1 MVKSQEASP
10 RTLSSDRR
18 PWISRRVDGENV
30 SASEKSHERA
40 PSSGGRQG
48 RTAEGGNPD
57 NPARMERHGRARS
70 PVCEFRNATHLSYQK
85 LPLESRRGL
94 LEGRRS
100 RARSSVRRNTGRP
113 APPSMPSEFQEEKVE
128 KSPIRRRSPR
138 LEKLQKQRA
147 GESFSRNGRSAL
159 SETQTPHARRTLQVS
174 LLCNSPGRKETKVHT
189 GSTRGVLRGEASA
202 EGRQKREVKSTN
214 AAASRGRGPER
225 HPNKERAAL
234 ENTGKPNY
242 REGAGM
248 DPRHDPLRG
257 QGTADHVSIGRE
269 EKRIDTVEERDGD
282 LSQST
287 HAVGLP
293 DEHRQD
299 SPHARLSHLQE
310 HTEAPSA
317 RPIFCTPT
325 GGLLRASLTSDSRRS
340 WERAMLFSRTPFSDC
355 SAFSISSPERF
366 SASPSS
372 FQLAAPTASDQ
383 PPRWGDLSSQPR
395 DPAESNP
402 PSFRPSFP
410 ESDIPANGLCR
421 PSSRL
426 ANLQGHDTASQAS
439 VREFVSH
446 TRGVCVGS
454 SSAFP
459 HFQQAQV
466 ALGNTAKRLTGLAA
480 CGQEAGASQPLSQRR
495 DRDVEACAVAESPA
509 FSSRSARPQTSAD
522 ILSIKGGFFGF
533 QNAVKLDRS
542 RFSEAAGTPV
552 WGGGSSEGI
561 KRISQQGDLRES
573 QSRRENDKSEA
584 LGNSRNLQRL
594 RSESSQVVTPA
605 IPAVPT
611 SLHESRSSVSVVEC
625 MRDGQG
631 KSVVGPLSRLP
642 PRLVAGDSSASSR
655 HSKERANSKRPREV
669 DTRSQGDM
677 PVLLGC
683 LSGQNVDAC
692 IRQLDF
698 HRSVAFS
705 EKTKAIQGKQRSA
718 VSRRDG
724 VQEVEEEA
732 GNGPKWS
739 HDRLEKQ
746 KNEMRELTP
755 TEVADAVREKPAD
768 CFSRVKTASARS
780 VGACA
785 GGVEDRLH
793 QKRDG
798 EETRSWQGV
807 AQMNELAGDK
817 GENPRDRESRGLC
830 IREETT
836 RDQDLPTSHERQC
849 MQGSSRGERTTL
861 SLSSFPMRSM
871 HDFSKELEASLSR
884 TLCDPSRLPAQEFND
899 SRGPNA
905 VSMCYK
911 EKYAFN
917 RKPSVRSWKFD
928 GHQDSMERTPRREN
942 SFSPLARSQSMNE
955 DALSP
960 VSRLSTQGH
969 DMCCKSRTAAVSEP
983 HYSCARA
990 SLSLSKAGSY
1000 ISQDRRDTPL
1010 QSRFSG
1016 RASCT
1021 RGRGEAPRDGTA
1033 EIQTWGESRRTER
1046 RLVELGGGPLATQL
1060 AEHQSGEHTPN
1071 LGSGEDVSPLCWSQ
1085 RSPSSEWNAP
1095 EPEARHGWRFCRDFS
1110 RMFAEETESSLRVED
1125 MQPRRNG
1132 DREDA
1137 GIWAEPNTRKLLTRT
1152 VSAPG
1157 WEPRRSSWEEDG
1169 TKNGKRRENGCRRG
1183 VVSAPVCTD
1192 LERHSGEFSPFAFR
1206 SKKESVNDNKK
1217 PMRGVACLSP
1227 TQSERTYPPRGD
1239 CEEALRPQV
1248 LRSKSLLPSSCPTLL
1263 DDRPRKVSGG
1273 NEQTLEAETP
1283 KPVESC
1289 SQAESWSR
1297 GRGSSPR
1304 SHISPA
1310 QLNQLS
1316 LSSRVSDPGPSFGSF
1331 RLSKGTRVGKEING
1345 SKTDTLKQSAAYPED
1360 SSISLEEVETPKAT
1374 VSADRRLDENVP
1386 RRSSLPVNDRGS
1398 GSSTLSCSHLRMP
1411 SPHSYVNRHSGGEST
1426 VGVLRTHA
1434 DSRAT
1439 AGEYH
1444 DGRGS
1449 KDLGDTNAWE
1459 ERERTHVR
1467 SRLNTGDSKTSQK
1480 GAREEG
1486 PAGPDVSDKLA
1497 RECAKVLTREQ
1508 TEGIFLRSPTLSAP
1522 LPPRRTPSFD
1532 GGRGFTVSPV
1542 QKPVRKAAE
1551 NRCAQR
1557 GDMPDCGKSVSKNNV
1572 HSCCTKKESKKYSV
1586 SSPSRTGSSSR
1597 HCQWGHMHGGA
1608 DTPYPDGFSGEK
1620 AETASEAFSSEEDLQ
1635 TQTVEGAVSCRSK
1648 GRAEKRTDSLFEKG
1662 QLEGST
1668 GGSPPSPI
1676 SRREDAEI
1684 FGRSGQS
1691 CRTHVDGSQ
1700 ETRED
1705 SSRTKDPS
1713 APDVRPSKIQGS
1725 VDKASRGS
1733 TAARQDSCSG
1743 PQLRCDSP
1751 DEELCAGKEG
1761 GRHKEA
1767 FVMEKNKKQTSSRRF
1782 QVTTRR
1788 SPALAEAREHN
1799 GITKLGKDWE
1809 IQEAPA
1815 MCSFGEPSVLVRRI
1829 VWEVRPGRP
1838 ICRCLVAPLSEAS
1851 GAVDTVSAAR
1861 AGSCTSSRGRTTS
1874 AGFPFSLT
1882 DEKGTECE
1890 GGSVRLQ
1897 QGTGTRLC
1905 VELLPCSICGGL
1917 PEAQFVNV

>member
-10 RTLSSDRR
+10 RALSSDRW
-18 PWISRRVDGENV
+18 PWTSRRVDGKTV

-40 PSSGGRQG
+40 PSCGGRQG
-48 RTAEGGNPD
+48 RTREGGNAD
-57 NPARMERHGRARS
+57 SPARRERPGKARS
-70 PVCEFRNATHLSYQK
+70 PVCEFRNATRLSYLK
-85 LPLESRRGL
+85 LPLDSRRVV
-94 LEGRRS
+94 LEGRRP
-100 RARSSVRRNTGRP
+100 RACSAVRRKAGRT
-113 APPSMPSEFQEEKVE
+113 APPSMPPEFQEEKVE
-128 KSPIRRRSPR
+128 KSPFRRRSPR

-147 GESFSRNGRSAL
+147 AESFSRNGGPAV
-159 SETQTPHARRTLQVS
+159 SETQAPHARRTLQVS
-174 LLCNSPGRKETKVHT
+174 PLSKSPGRKETKVHT

-202 EGRQKREVKSTN
+202 EGLQKREVGSTN
-214 AAASRGRGPER
+214 APASRGRGPER
-225 HPNKERAAL
+225 HSNKERAAR

-242 REGAGM
+242 RAGADM
-248 DPRHDPLRG
+248 EPRHDPLRG
-257 QGTADHVSIGRE
+257 QGTADHVSIERE

-282 LSQST
+282 LSQSN
-287 HAVGLP
+287 HVVGLP

-299 SPHARLSHLQE
+299 SPHARLSHFQE
-310 HTEAPSA
+310 QTEAPSA

-325 GGLLRASLTSDSRRS
+325 GGLLRPSLTSDSRRS
-340 WERAMLFSRTPFSDC
+340 WERAMFCSRTPFSDC
-355 SAFSISSPERF
+355 SAFSISPPERF
-366 SASPSS
+366 SASPSA
-372 FQLAAPTASDQ
+372 FLAVPTASDQ
-383 PPRWGDLSSQPR
+383 PRNL
-395 DPAESNP
+395 AESNP
-402 PSFRPSFP
+402 PSLRPSLP

-426 ANLQGHDTASQAS
+426 ANLQEHDTASQAC

-446 TRGVCVGS
+446 TRGSCVGS

-459 HFQQAQV
+459 HLQQAPI

-480 CGQEAGASQPLSQRR
+480 FGQETGVPQPLSQRR
-495 DRDVEACAVAESPA
+495 DQDVEACAVVESPVC
-509 FSSRSARPQTSAD
+509 SPRSARPQTSAD
-522 ILSIKGGFFGF
+522 ILSRKGVFFGF

-542 RFSEAAGTPV
+542 RFSETAGTPV

-561 KRISQQGDLRES
+561 KRISQPGDLSES
-573 QSRRENDKSEA
+573 ESRRENDKSEA
-584 LGNSRNLQRL
+584 FGKSRNLQCL
-594 RSESSQVVTPA
+594 RSESSQVVTLA
-605 IPAVPT
+605 RPAVPA
-611 SLHESRSSVSVVEC
+611 SFHESRSSIPVVEC

-631 KSVVGPLSRLP
+631 KSVVGPQSRLP
-642 PRLVAGDSSASSR
+642 PRLVAEDSSASSR
-655 HSKERANSKRPREV
+655 HSKERASSKRPREAA
-669 DTRSQGDM
+669 TRSQGDM

-683 LSGQNVDAC
+683 LSRQNGNAC
-692 IRQLDF
+692 MRQLDF
-698 HRSVAFS
+698 HRSLALS
-705 EKTKAIQGKQRSA
+705 EKVKAVQGKQQSA
-718 VSRRDG
+718 VSRRDR

-732 GNGPKWS
+732 ENVSKLS

-746 KNEMRELTP
+746 KNEMPELAST
-755 TEVADAVREKPAD
+755 VFADAARERPAD

-780 VGACA
+780 AEACA
-785 GGVEDRLH
+785 EGVEDRLH

-807 AQMNELAGDK
+807 AETSELAGDEEEK
-817 GENPRDRESRGLC
+817 ARDRESRGFC

-836 RDQDLPTSHERQC
+836 RDQDLRTSYERQC

-884 TLCDPSRLPAQEFND
+884 TLCAPSGLPAQEFND

-905 VSMCYK
+905 VFKCYR

-917 RKPSVRSWKFD
+917 SNISVRGWKFD
-928 GHQDSMERTPRREN
+928 RHWDSMERTPRREH
-942 SFSPLARSQSMNE
+942 SSPLARSQSVNG

-990 SLSLSKAGSY
+990 SLSSSNAGYY

-1021 RGRGEAPRDGTA
+1021 HGRGEGARDGTA
-1033 EIQTWGESRRTER
+1033 EIQTWGENRGTER

-1060 AEHQSGEHTPN
+1060 AARQSGERTPN
-1071 LGSGEDVSPLCWSQ
+1071 VGFGEDVSPLCWNQ

-1110 RMFAEETESSLRVED
+1110 RLFAEETESSLRVQE
-1125 MQPRRNG
+1125 MQPRRYG
-1132 DREDA
+1132 DRQDA
-1137 GIWAEPNTRKLLTRT
+1137 GTCAKPNTRKLLTRT

-1157 WEPRRSSWEEDG
+1157 WEPRRSSWEGDG
-1169 TKNGKRRENGCRRG
+1169 MKNGKRRENGCRRG
-1183 VVSAPVCTD
+1183 VVSAPVCTV
-1192 LERHSGEFSPFAFR
+1192 LERHGGEFSPFVFR
-1206 SKKESVNDNKK
+1206 SKKESVNNSEKA
-1217 PMRGVACLSP
+1217 MRGVTCLSP
-1227 TQSERTYPPRGD
+1227 TQSERTYAPRGD
-1239 CEEALRPQV
+1239 CEEALGPQV
-1248 LRSKSLLPSSCPTLL
+1248 LRSKSFFSSSSSILL
-1263 DDRPRKVSGG
+1263 DDRSRMVSGG

-1283 KPVESC
+1283 KTVGPF

-1297 GRGSSPR
+1297 GTGSSPR
-1304 SHISPA
+1304 SHISPV
-1310 QLNQLS
+1310 QLNQSS
-1316 LSSRVSDPGPSFGSF
+1316 LSSRVSDPGPSSGCFP
-1331 RLSKGTRVGKEING
+1331 LSKGTRVGKEING

-1360 SSISLEEVETPKAT
+1360 SSISLEEVEAPKAT
-1374 VSADRRLDENVP
+1374 VSTDRRPDENVP
-1386 RRSSLPVNDRGS
+1386 TRASLPVNDRES
-1398 GSSTLSCSHLRMP
+1398 GSSTLSCSRLRMQ
-1411 SPHSYVNRHSGGEST
+1411 SPHSHINRHSGGESV

-1449 KDLGDTNAWE
+1449 NDLGDTNAWE

-1467 SRLNTGDSKTSQK
+1467 SRLNTRDSKTSQK

-1486 PAGPDVSDKLA
+1486 PVGGQDAPDKHA
-1497 RECAKVLTREQ
+1497 RECAKVLTPDQ

-1542 QKPVRKAAE
+1542 QKPVREAAE

-1557 GDMPDCGKSVSKNNV
+1557 GGMPYCAKSVSKNNG
-1572 HSCCTKKESKKYSV
+1572 HSCCTKQESKKYSV
-1586 SSPSRTGSSSR
+1586 SSPSRTEPSSR
-1597 HCQWGHMHGGA
+1597 HCQWGHAYEGA
-1608 DTPYPDGFSGEK
+1608 DTLYSDGFSGEK
-1620 AETASEAFSSEEDLQ
+1620 AETASRTFSSEEDLQ
-1635 TQTVEGAVSCRSK
+1635 TQTVEGGVSCRSK

-1662 QLEGST
+1662 QLDGST

-1684 FGRSGQS
+1684 SGRSRQS

-1705 SSRTKDPS
+1705 SSRTKGPS
-1713 APDVRPSKIQGS
+1713 APEIRPSKIQGR
-1725 VDKASRGS
+1725 VDKTSRGS
-1733 TAARQDSCSG
+1733 TAAGQDSYGG
-1743 PQLRCDSP
+1743 PQLRSDSA
-1751 DEELCAGKEG
+1751 DGELCVGKEG

-1767 FVMEKNKKQTSSRRF
+1767 LVMEKNENETSSRRF
-1782 QVTTRR
+1782 QVTARR
-1788 SPALAEAREHN
+1788 SPALAEARKPN
-1799 GITKLGKDWE
+1799 SFTKLGKDWE
-1809 IQEAPA
+1809 IQEAPVT
-1815 MCSFGEPSVLVRRI
+1815 CSFGEPSVLVRRI

-1838 ICRCLVAPLSEAS
+1838 ICRCLGAPLSETAV
-1851 GAVDTVSAAR
+1851 AVDIVSAAR
-1861 AGSCTSSRGRTTS
+1861 AGSCTSSRGSTAS
-1874 AGFPFSLT
+1874 AGFPFSPT

-1905 VELLPCSICGGL
+1905 VELLPCGICGGL
-1917 PEAQFVNV
+1917 PEAQFVNI